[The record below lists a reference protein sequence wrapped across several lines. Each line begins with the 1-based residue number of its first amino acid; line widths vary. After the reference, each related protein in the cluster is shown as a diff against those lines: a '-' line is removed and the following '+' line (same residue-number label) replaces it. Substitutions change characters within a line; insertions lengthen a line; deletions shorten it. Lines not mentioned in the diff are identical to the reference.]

1 MNLVFVTILAIKLL
15 LSSAYPSD
23 GLVDKR
29 LGRLNSNGDVV
40 SFPYYGALKGHSLNI
55 GKDDKINT
63 VVVLNPKYAEGRG
76 SSDTFFNKI
85 QDSAA
90 RLVAI
95 QEKAKQKGSFSE
107 DDNKSY
113 ADSLF
118 ELGLAAQSL
127 AQLQQN
133 GEIKDFSKL
142 LQGSN
147 SQMRPQTGTDNPSQ
161 TPVSEMPNP
170 NGDNMFVSITQD
182 EPYDDSGESILV
194 NAPKKDASVAEAKP
208 VGLSIAGE
216 GGVASSKPNA
226 VAIAGREGLA
236 VASPKATAIA
246 GVSPEEAAAF
256 SVNVPTRNDIIIK
269 AQQRGITSGAPAA
282 TSSISSQST
291 SDESKLSENE
301 AQKRK
306 SQVVEDSGV
315 KNILIVEPRL
325 AERIALQGKHQ
336 ALQVK
341 SEVEPRGL
349 GVQNVPSAGFDENKY
364 LHSNSAYRNYLLSSF
379 YAS

>member
-1 MNLVFVTILAIKLL
+1 M
-15 LSSAYPSD
+15 
-23 GLVDKR
+23 
-29 LGRLNSNGDVV
+29 
-40 SFPYYGALKGHSLNI
+40 
-55 GKDDKINT
+55 
-63 VVVLNPKYAEGRG
+63 VVLNPKYAEGRG

-85 QDSAA
+85 QNSAA

-107 DDNKSY
+107 EDNKSY

-147 SQMRPQTGTDNPSQ
+147 TQFRPQ
-161 TPVSEMPNP
+161 PVNDSPLAQVGDLP
-170 NGDNMFVSITQD
+170 VQNGDNMMVSVTQD
-182 EPYDDSGESILV
+182 EPYDDSGESVLV

-208 VGLSIAGE
+208 VGLSIVGE

-226 VAIAGREGLA
+226 VAISGREGLA
-236 VASPKATAIA
+236 VSAPKATAIA

-269 AQQRGITSGAPAA
+269 AFQKANAPRSTSGG
-282 TSSISSQST
+282 I
-291 SDESKLSENE
+291 KLLEEKNIAKRSGIEGQKPNTENE
-301 AQKRK
+301 A
-306 SQVVEDSGV
+306 GL
-315 KNILIVEPRL
+315 NILLVEPRFMD
-325 AERIALQGKHQ
+325 RINFQDKQQMSKIQ
-336 ALQVK
+336 ADIEPK
-341 SEVEPRGL
+341 SL
-349 GVQNVPSAGFDENKY
+349 NVQPVAADFNESKY
-364 LHSNSAYRNYLLSSF
+364 LSNMAYRNYLLSSF
-379 YAS
+379 YNS